1 MKKFLSLAVLTFLLA
16 SCGYLEIINP
26 SNSSSS
32 EVISSETTSN
42 STSVSSNGTSDFIT
56 SEQNTSNETTSE
68 DEKSSILSEISS
80 NISSI
85 FSSDIS
91 SSEFS
96 SDSSTNEETS
106 SEGTSEDSSS
116 EETSEA
122 ISTAK
127 PSWSIPGY
135 QTSNNQTSNES
146 SSNEETSENISSEV
160 ISEISSEITT
170 SIIDSVE
177 TSEIISSEYISS
189 VVSTVISSEL
199 SSENISSE
207 VISEIS
213 SEITTSIIESIQ
225 TSEIVTSEVISSIIS
240 EIVTSEI
247 SSIFESSDTS
257 SEESSSI
264 PEEDN
269 SFKLEAPNF
278 DTPKIDA
285 IENVTFEDLFNLGNK
300 ISIKAYVSDSE
311 LNKLSDDRKT
321 GYKVQTYRRC
331 DKVVI
336 TMKNYDKTFTWEF
349 ENVGIRQKGNTSRNF
364 IWGDGGLNLNHFKL
378 AFDETFSDTSIYDAD
393 YVSKYGNLNYE
404 DREFLNSLS
413 GVDVKWNKNYDESHI
428 KEIYASYLYQASGII
443 SSHIGLADFSIV
455 QVDNNNKEHSMGLC
469 TLYEPASK
477 SLIKRSLKNE
487 NKTYLNMGTWD
498 EEKAG
503 AYGIEGKNYGD
514 YYECGYGTG
523 DGHTDSG
530 ADWSSSSISG
540 ARVGEGKQD
549 GTYIPAYERKTCTT
563 IAYDHSRLKNLINT
577 TNSGSYEQIKQ
588 VMDLEQFAIKEAI
601 TYYIGNPDGM
611 RYNYNNYMIYIRR
624 TDGKTTI
631 IPIDNDRCFGITRDW
646 EPSYKMKN
654 ESPLSTK
661 DIKGNTIRNN
671 LFSKTILSSSNNPSK
686 DNYIEAVLAIRNS
699 DWVKNATFNSFY
711 NKAKSTYSNYSFSLS
726 DGNISFSEY
735 ILSKNRVVDA
745 ELSNQNGGND
755 NDNIQDTTR
764 IYFENTNNWSS
775 VYCYVYGD
783 YDKNN
788 GWPGVKMEKA
798 GTRNGHD
805 IYYYDFD
812 TSEYTHIM
820 FTNGTN
826 NDLYKTEKL
835 TMDYVEKST
844 LFYIDGFSN
853 RGRPDLYAQEIN
865 ISEIK

>member
-1 MKKFLSLAVLTFLLA
+1 MKKFLSLAALTFLLT
-16 SCGYLEIINP
+16 SCGYLQIINP

-32 EVISSETTSN
+32 E
-42 STSVSSNGTSDFIT
+42 
-56 SEQNTSNETTSE
+56 TTSE
-68 DEKSSILSEISS
+68 EKSSEDILSENTSEETSNTSISS
-80 NISSI
+80 LISSI

-96 SDSSTNEETS
+96 SNSSMNEETS
-106 SEGTSEDSSS
+106 SKETSEDSSG
-116 EETSEA
+116 EETSETT
-122 ISTAK
+122 STAK

-177 TSEIISSEYISS
+177 TSEI
-189 VVSTVISSEL
+189 
-199 SSENISSE
+199 
-207 VISEIS
+207 
-213 SEITTSIIESIQ
+213 
-225 TSEIVTSEVISSIIS
+225 
-240 EIVTSEI
+240 

-278 DTPKIDA
+278 DTPKIDT

-300 ISIKAYVSDSE
+300 ISIKAYVRDSE
-311 LNKLSDDRKT
+311 LNKLSDDQKT
-321 GYKVQTYRRC
+321 GGKVQTYRRC

-349 ENVGIRQKGNTSRNF
+349 ENVGIRQKGNTSRKS
-364 IWGDGGLNLNHFKL
+364 IWGENGLNLNHFKL
-378 AFDETFSDTSIYDAD
+378 AFDETFSDTSNYDAG
-393 YVSKYGNLNYE
+393 YVSKYGNLTYE

-413 GVDVKWNKNYDESHI
+413 GVDVKWNKNYDQTHI
-428 KEIYASYLYQASGII
+428 KEVYSSYLYQASGII
-443 SSHIGLADFSIV
+443 SSHIGLAEFSIV
-455 QVDNNNKEHSMGLC
+455 NNGKEHSMGLC

-503 AYGIEGKNYGD
+503 AYGVEGKNYGD
-514 YYECGYGTG
+514 YYECGWGSG
-523 DGHTDSG
+523 SGESKSG
-530 ADWSSSSISG
+530 ADWSSESIQG
-540 ARVGEGKQD
+540 NRIGIGDQAGKN
-549 GTYIPAYERKTCTT
+549 IPAYERKTCTT
-563 IAYDHSRLKNLINT
+563 VEYDSPLLKNLINT
-577 TNSGSYEQIKQ
+577 TNYGSYEQIEQ

-624 TDGKTTI
+624 TDGKATI

-646 EPSYKMKN
+646 GMTDKMKN

-661 DIKGNTIRNN
+661 DINGDTIRNK

-686 DNYIEAVLAIRNS
+686 DKYIEAVLAIRNS
-699 DWVKNATFNSFY
+699 DWVKNTTFNSFY
-711 NKAKSTYSNYSFSLS
+711 NKAKSTYSNHSFSLS
-726 DGNISFSEY
+726 DGNISFSDY

-745 ELSNQNGGND
+745 ELSNGNND
-755 NDNIQDTTR
+755 NVQGTTR

-783 YDKNN
+783 YDNNN
-788 GWPGVKMEKA
+788 GWPGEKMTKA

-820 FTNGTN
+820 FTNGTD
-826 NDLYKTEKL
+826 NDLYKTEQL

>member
-1 MKKFLSLAVLTFLLA
+1 MKKFLSLAALTFLLT
-16 SCGYLEIINP
+16 SCGYLQIINP
-26 SNSSSS
+26 SDSS
-32 EVISSETTSN
+32 SSETTSEEAN
-42 STSVSSNGTSDFIT
+42 N
-56 SEQNTSNETTSE
+56 TTSE
-68 DEKSSILSEISS
+68 EKSSEDILSENTSEETSNTSISS
-80 NISSI
+80 LISSI

-96 SDSSTNEETS
+96 SNSSMNEETS
-106 SEGTSEDSSS
+106 SK
-116 EETSEA
+116 ET
-122 ISTAK
+122 
-127 PSWSIPGY
+127 
-135 QTSNNQTSNES
+135 
-146 SSNEETSENISSEV
+146 
-160 ISEISSEITT
+160 
-170 SIIDSVE
+170 
-177 TSEIISSEYISS
+177 
-189 VVSTVISSEL
+189 
-199 SSENISSE
+199 
-207 VISEIS
+207 
-213 SEITTSIIESIQ
+213 
-225 TSEIVTSEVISSIIS
+225 
-240 EIVTSEI
+240 
-247 SSIFESSDTS
+247 

-311 LNKLSDDRKT
+311 LNKLQNDYNS
-321 GYKVQTYRRC
+321 GGKVQTYRRC

-336 TMKNYDKTFTWEF
+336 TMENYDKTFTWEF
-349 ENVGIRQKGNTSRNF
+349 ENVGIRQKGNTSRQS
-364 IWGDGGLNLNHFKL
+364 IWGNNGLNLNHFKL
-378 AFDETFSDTSIYDAD
+378 AFDETFSDTSLYGSS
-393 YVSKYGNLNYE
+393 YVSQYGNLTYE

-413 GVDVKWNKNYDESHI
+413 GVDVKWNKNYDQTHI
-428 KEIYASYLYQASGII
+428 KEVYSSYLYQASGII
-443 SSHIGLADFSIV
+443 SSHIGLAEFSIV
-455 QVDNNNKEHSMGLC
+455 NNGKEHSMGLC

-503 AYGIEGKNYGD
+503 VYGIEGKNYGD
-514 YYECGYGTG
+514 YYECGYGAG
-523 DGHTDSG
+523 DGRYDSG
-530 ADWSSSSISG
+530 ADWSADSISG
-540 ARVGEGKQD
+540 SRVGEGNQA

-577 TNSGSYEQIKQ
+577 TNSGSYEQIEQ

-624 TDGKTTI
+624 TDGKATI

-646 EPSYKMKN
+646 EPTDKMKN

-661 DIKGNTIRNN
+661 DIKGNTIRNK
-671 LFSKTILSSSNNPSK
+671 LFSKTILSSSNTPSK
-686 DNYIEAVLAIRNS
+686 DKYIEAVLAIRNS
-699 DWVKNATFNSFY
+699 SWVKNATFNEFY
-711 NKAKSTYSNYSFSLS
+711 NKAKSTYSNHSFSLS
-726 DGNISFSEY
+726 DGNISFSDY
-735 ILSKNRVVDA
+735 ILSKNRAVDA
-745 ELSNQNGGND
+745 ELSNGNND
-755 NDNIQDTTR
+755 NVQGTTR

-783 YDKNN
+783 YGDN
-788 GWPGVKMEKA
+788 GWPGVKMTKA
-798 GTRNGHD
+798 GTRNGYD

-820 FTNGTN
+820 FTNGTD

-844 LFYIDGFSN
+844 LFYIDGLSN
-853 RGRPDLYAQEIN
+853 RGRPNLYSQEID
-865 ISEIK
+865 ISEIN

>member
-1 MKKFLSLAVLTFLLA
+1 MKKFLSLAALTFLLT
-16 SCGYLEIINP
+16 SCGYLQIINP

-32 EVISSETTSN
+32 E
-42 STSVSSNGTSDFIT
+42 
-56 SEQNTSNETTSE
+56 TTSE
-68 DEKSSILSEISS
+68 EKSSEDILSENTSEETSNTSISS
-80 NISSI
+80 LISSI

-96 SDSSTNEETS
+96 SNSSMNEETS
-106 SEGTSEDSSS
+106 SKETSEDSSG
-116 EETSEA
+116 EETSETT
-122 ISTAK
+122 STAK

-207 VISEIS
+207 VISEVTS
-213 SEITTSIIESIQ
+213 NITTSIIESIQ
-225 TSEIVTSEVISSIIS
+225 TSEIVTSEVISSIIT

-278 DTPKIDA
+278 DTPKIDT

-300 ISIKAYVSDSE
+300 ISIKAYVRDSE
-311 LNKLSDDRKT
+311 LNKLSDDQKT
-321 GYKVQTYRRC
+321 GGKVQTYRRC

-349 ENVGIRQKGNTSRNF
+349 ENVGIRQKGNTSRQS
-364 IWGDGGLNLNHFKL
+364 IWGDGRLNLNHFKL
-378 AFDETFSDTSIYDAD
+378 AFDETFSDTSIYDAG
-393 YVSKYGNLNYE
+393 YVSKYGNLTYE

-503 AYGIEGKNYGD
+503 TYGVEGKNYGD
-514 YYECGYGTG
+514 YYECGWGSG
-523 DGHTDSG
+523 SGRSNSG
-530 ADWSSSSISG
+530 ADWSSDSIQG
-540 ARVGEGKQD
+540 NRIGIGDQAGKN
-549 GTYIPAYERKTCTT
+549 IPAYERKTCTT
-563 IAYDHSRLKNLINT
+563 VEYDSPLLKNLINT
-577 TNSGSYEQIKQ
+577 TNYGSYEQIEQ

-624 TDGKTTI
+624 TDGKATI

-646 EPSYKMKN
+646 GMTDKMKN

-661 DIKGNTIRNN
+661 DINGDTIRNK

-686 DNYIEAVLAIRNS
+686 DKYIEAVLAIRNS
-699 DWVKNATFNSFY
+699 DWVKNTTFNSFY
-711 NKAKSTYSNYSFSLS
+711 NKAKSTYSNHSFSLS
-726 DGNISFSEY
+726 DGNISFSDY
-735 ILSKNRVVDA
+735 ILSKNRVVDNA
-745 ELSNQNGGND
+745 LTNNGGND
-755 NDNIQDTTR
+755 SGNSGGNSNVQNIKR
-764 IYFENTNNWSS
+764 IYFENAVRWSE

-783 YDKNN
+783 YGDN
-788 GWPGVKMEKA
+788 GWPGQRLVKA
-798 GTRNGHD
+798 GTRNGKD
-805 IYYYDFD
+805 IYYFD
-812 TSEYTHIM
+812 IDINEFNYII
-820 FTNGTN
+820 FNNGGSGEEN
-826 NDLYKTEKL
+826 QTEKISV
-835 TMDYVEKST
+835 DFVGDCT
-844 LFYIDGFSN
+844 LFTLGELSERN
-853 RGRPDLYAQEIN
+853 RYNLYTEEIN
-865 ISEIK
+865 LTEIK